1 MITVSKYTDFI
12 EEGFIAFLLTA
23 MTLVTFSQVVARYVF
38 NSGAVWALELTTY
51 LFAWLVMFGA
61 AYCVKKGVHISIDAF
76 INLFSTRT
84 RQYITLLSISLCL
97 LYCAILFKGSWDYI
111 AKLKLIGIEAEDMPI
126 EEWKIKIILPIG
138 FALIFFRLLE
148 IAWKVYKGEL
158 ESIHFVNETKELI
171 DEIEQTSCSD
181 KGASL
186 VDCPEVSDG
195 SHPTDSSLK

>member
-1 MITVSKYTDFI
+1 MSKYIDYI

-61 AYCVKKGVHISIDAF
+61 AFCVKKGVHIGIDAF
-76 INLFSTRT
+76 VNLFAVRT
-84 RQYITLLSISLCL
+84 RQYLTLLSIAFCL
-97 LYCAILFKGSWDYI
+97 LYCGILFKGSWDYI

-148 IAWKVYKGEL
+148 VAWKVYKGDV
-158 ESIHFVNETKELI
+158 ESMHFVNETKELI
-171 DEIEQTSCSD
+171 DEMEQ
-181 KGASL
+181 
-186 VDCPEVSDG
+186 VS
-195 SHPTDSSLK
+195 K

>member
-1 MITVSKYTDFI
+1 MSKYIDYI

-23 MTLVTFSQVVARYVF
+23 MTVVTFSQVVARYIF

-61 AYCVKKGVHISIDAF
+61 AFCVKKGVHIGIDAF
-76 INLFSTRT
+76 VNLFSART
-84 RQYITLLSISLCL
+84 RQYLTLLAISFCL

-111 AKLKLIGIEAEDMPI
+111 AKLKMIGIEAEDMPI

-148 IAWKVYKGEL
+148 VAWKVYKGEID
-158 ESIHFVNETKELI
+158 SMHFVNETKELI
-171 DEIEQTSCSD
+171 DEMEYASITEDSNSTEGSNSTKD
-181 KGASL
+181 SNSTKGS
-186 VDCPEVSDG
+186 
-195 SHPTDSSLK
+195 K